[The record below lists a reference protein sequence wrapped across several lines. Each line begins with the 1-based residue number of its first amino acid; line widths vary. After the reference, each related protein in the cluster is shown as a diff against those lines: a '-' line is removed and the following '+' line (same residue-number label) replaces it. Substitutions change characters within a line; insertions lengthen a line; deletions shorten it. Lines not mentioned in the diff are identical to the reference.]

1 MSLESR
7 KADAIPSFSLALETA
22 IAEVLPSDDPLDSLD
37 FDPIEYINNL
47 FPDEANLG
55 EGRLEEFVVSLKHR
69 INDTQDQIT
78 KDVRDFSCTRART
91 EMAVRQAQ
99 DSMHELF
106 GKIKAIEE
114 KANQSESIVQ
124 EICRDIKSL
133 DFAKKNLTLS
143 IQALRN
149 LHMLT
154 SAVEQLA
161 RMVEER
167 QWRDAASLLKAIND
181 LLSLFKDF
189 ENVSK
194 IADLTAQVNR
204 YKQQIKTQVF
214 GDFQALVPSSP
225 LLSDRTTQQ
234 RLRDECLCIDVLQP
248 EVKTEI
254 LSWFSKTLLQPY
266 LAVFA
271 PVTASYSRI

>member
-1 MSLESR
+1 
-7 KADAIPSFSLALETA
+7 
-22 IAEVLPSDDPLDSLD
+22 VLPSDDPLDSAD

-47 FPDEANLG
+47 FPDEASLG
-55 EGRLEEFVVSLKHR
+55 EGRLDDFVTGLRRR
-69 INDTQDQIT
+69 ITDTQDQIT

-91 EMAVRQAQ
+91 EVAVSQAQ

-106 GKIKAIEE
+106 GKIKAIKE
-114 KANQSESIVQ
+114 KANQSENMVQ
-124 EICRDIKSL
+124 EICREIKSL
-133 DFAKKNLTLS
+133 DYAKKNLTLS

-181 LLSLFKDF
+181 LLSLFKEF
-189 ENVSK
+189 ENVPK
-194 IADLTAQVNR
+194 ISDVTGQVNR
-204 YKQQIKTQVF
+204 HKQHVKTQVF
-214 GDFQALVPSSP
+214 GDFQSLVPSSP

-234 RLRDECLCIDVLQP
+234 RLREQCLCIDALQP
-248 EVKTEI
+248 EVKMEM

-271 PVTASYSRI
+271 PVS